1 MNTSTQVRLIAL
13 FLAGWLTY
21 TFTLFDVGRFS
32 ISLSLLAS
40 IALAFWG
47 VSFSQALTVPVASI
61 LTSGL
66 LAWCVATVYDPGN
79 DRAFT
84 HLVQQLIGVGVLIGA
99 RSLNWQAVFPRFR
112 QILLWLSVAALGY
125 GIYQVPA
132 RQFGLP
138 YAFLPITNQ
147 QVSTDDGL
155 QRGAIDDTRI
165 AQRFTRVSSFMA
177 EPSDLGRWMLWVVA
191 LGYACNGG
199 RLRLYLLGVGVA
211 GVLISQSMGGV
222 VGLVLLTLFVAV
234 SGGQV
239 RRLFAFVALSIPIV
253 AALYYFAPSAFDTI
267 ATRASLI
274 VSDRDD
280 YLLTT
285 GRFRDTESNNHIIG
299 EAPLLGHGLASADKV
314 ASDNIVSGTMQLV
327 LMERGLVGAIL
338 FFGPFVWAL
347 FRLMLSKC
355 HRSEAGR
362 ASLLLLLVELYSFST
377 FAMMYFPVIYL
388 ALGVALNVPL
398 PVRSRIP
405 IERRL
410 RPRSRYQL
418 PVKSER
424 GARRRWHSPPQLL
437 SMAAMPVQSKI
448 GQLHASRGED
458 HPNLSN

>member
-40 IALAFWG
+40 IALAAWG
-47 VSFSQALTVPVASI
+47 GSFSQSLTVPVASI

-66 LAWCVATVYDPGN
+66 LAWFVATVYDPGN

-84 HLVQQLIGVGVLIGA
+84 HLVQQLIGIGVLIGA
-99 RSLNWQAVFPRFR
+99 RSINWQAVYPRVR
-112 QILLWLSVAALGY
+112 QILLYLSVVALGY

-132 RQFGLP
+132 RQLGLP
-138 YAFLPITNQ
+138 FAFLPITNQ
-147 QVSTDDGL
+147 QVSTDDGF
-155 QRGAIDDTRI
+155 QRGAIDDTRM
-165 AQRFTRVSSFMA
+165 AQRFTRISSFMA

-191 LGYACNGG
+191 LGYACNVG

-211 GVLISQSMGGV
+211 GVLISQSMGGL
-222 VGLVLLTLFVAV
+222 VGLVFLTLFVAV

-239 RRLFAFVALSIPIV
+239 RRLLVFVALSIPLV
-253 AALYYFAPSAFDTI
+253 AALYFFAPSAFDTL

-274 VSDRDD
+274 ASERDD

-299 EAPLLGHGLASADKV
+299 EAPLLGHGLASSDKV
-314 ASDNIVSGTMQLV
+314 ASDNIVSGTVQLV

-338 FFGPFVWAL
+338 FFGPFAWAL
-347 FRLMLSKC
+347 FRLLLSKN
-355 HRSEAGR
+355 HLSEAGR
-362 ASLLLLLVELYSFST
+362 AGLLILLVELYCFST

-388 ALGVALNVPL
+388 ALGMALAVPL
-398 PVRSRIP
+398 PVRNRLLPPRRQRPGSRRP
-405 IERRL
+405 LATKGVNGSGGRGHSSLTYQTWRRC
-410 RPRSRYQL
+410 RS
-418 PVKSER
+418 
-424 GARRRWHSPPQLL
+424 
-437 SMAAMPVQSKI
+437 
-448 GQLHASRGED
+448 
-458 HPNLSN
+458 N